1 MRTAIAALSL
11 NRRRHAPVLLLAG
24 MLLGAAAP
32 AGAQVLWSDYRGTSR
47 VPANPPTPNYD
58 NSFNAGTSARV
69 ASLLALDAN
78 PALNAARTG
87 SSPQMNWSNAGT
99 GDGAQLCNT
108 DSQSTLTACR
118 NWIQGRVMYSLVV
131 FPQAGNYQFSVAH
144 DDDVKVDFST
154 QYSTNYRGAAYN
166 VPVGSV
172 SDYSA
177 NETDFQNLSGNF
189 NSATPGGCYLAR
201 VLWNNVG
208 GINYMHMR
216 WTRPD
221 GVTEIIPAAQLRDP
235 SLASSY
241 TSCTNSKADLAVN
254 KVGPAQFVVGTPL
267 SYTVKVWNRGPANGT
282 GATFSDVLPASLS
295 NVSWTCAASGGA
307 SCGSTSSGSG
317 SNTINFTVGSLP
329 ANTATTAPTSGAYLT
344 ISITATPGNVASI
357 ANTASVVVSPN
368 ETDTDLSNNSSTTT
382 ATAKTN
388 ILTVL
393 KALTPAADPGLF
405 IMNANGTLGTA
416 AGNGA
421 TATATVLSGTS
432 VSLAET
438 AGVGTSL
445 AQYQSSY
452 SCARTDTA
460 AVVATG
466 ATVSGSLTM
475 PDAPVTCTISNRRL
489 QADMQAV
496 TTIPAGPYNAG
507 QSITVTGVC
516 TNNGPDPAVAP
527 TCVMSGLPAGAT
539 ATCSA
544 AAVPFTVNSR
554 INCSSTFNLPA
565 SGNLSITTTAASAT
579 LDPTPA
585 NNVDTKSLGVVSP
598 LVSVKKT
605 VDKASAYV
613 GDTLTWTLAASNGG
627 TGATTAAVILTDSL
641 PGNLSSIVVTPT
653 APTTCSA
660 LVGNV
665 LTCSVPAGLAQGAAA
680 QVKVS
685 AVVTLNGSFINSVLP
700 SGGNGAV
707 CLLPGDCQTTT
718 TVQKPLVDVTTTLNG
733 FPSVTNA
740 GDAISGTVT
749 YTNLGPGTAEGVT
762 YTLKLPAGLA
772 NVSVTGV
779 SGAYNAVTGFIVL
792 SGLPVNLAAGQSLSF
807 TLRYTQ
813 PATNVSM
820 VNSTIATTSVEVAN
834 DLPNSAMVTVPGPNI
849 RVSKSVN
856 KTTANV
862 GDDITWTI
870 TARNTGGVANQGVV
884 TLADILPANLV
895 VTSVTAQP
903 GVTCPPLASW
913 QTSSTQSC
921 TIPAGQLPAV
931 TGVLSVTITGHST
944 QGANVANRVLP
955 SGPDSPACS
964 AAADCQTTTTVTSPK
979 VAVSKTVDKNS
990 LNIGGTLSWTLTA
1003 SNTGNGA
1010 TKSPII
1016 LTDTLPAGLA
1026 DLVVVPVAPTICAVP
1041 VGNVVTC
1048 TVPAGLAA
1056 GASASVSVT
1065 ARPTIAGTVANNLVP
1080 SGPDSPVCLQ
1090 ASDCQTSSI
1099 VTSPKV
1105 AVSKTVDKS
1114 SVNLGG
1120 TLSWTLT
1127 VSNTGNGLTTAPVVL
1142 VDTLPANLTGLVV
1155 TPVAPAVCAVPVGN
1169 ILTCTVPAG
1178 LAGGGATA
1186 SVTVTAQPA
1195 IAGTF
1200 ANSVVPSGA
1209 DNPACLQAGDCQTS
1223 STVTSPK
1230 VAVSKTVDR
1239 TSINIGSSLN
1249 WTLTVSNSG
1258 NGATT
1263 APVVLSDT
1271 LPANLTGLVVTP
1283 AAPATCAPVVGNI
1296 LTCTVPAGLAGGA
1309 AASVTVTAQ
1318 PTIAGTFANSV
1329 LPSGPDSPVCLQAS
1343 DCQTSSTVTSPKVAV
1358 TKTVDK
1364 SSINLGGSLSWT
1376 LTVSNSG
1383 SGATTAP
1390 VVLVDTL
1397 PANLTGLVVTPA
1409 APATC
1414 AAVAGNIL
1422 TCTVPAGLAGGA
1434 AASVNVTA
1442 RPAVAGTFANSVV
1455 PSGPDGP
1462 LCLAPADC
1470 ATSSTVT
1477 SPSVAV
1483 TKTADKSS
1491 ANLGDTISWTLK
1503 AVNSGTGAT
1512 TGVITLT
1519 DTLPVNVSALQ
1530 ILPVAPA
1537 TCAAVTGNTL
1547 TCSVPAGL
1555 AGGGGVASIVVKAV
1569 ANAAGTVANSLLPS
1583 GPDNPVCATPADC
1596 QTSTNVTSPS
1606 VTVKKTADR
1615 ASVNV
1620 GDAITWTLTASNG
1633 GTGPTTGIVSLADS
1647 LPAGLAN
1654 IQVTPQAPTT
1664 CAAIAGSTLTCS
1676 VPAGLAPGASA
1687 KVVVKATATLAGAAV
1702 NSVLPSGPDNP
1713 ICAQPADCGT
1723 STTVVK
1729 LLVDVTTTLNNFPPN
1744 TQPGDLIS
1752 GVVSYANVGPGAA
1765 DGVTYSLKLTAG
1777 LSGVT
1782 VAGASGT
1789 YNSGT
1794 GVLTLTGLPGS
1805 LASGQSTSFTIS
1817 YTQPANNLS
1826 LVTSTIATTSQEVA
1840 NDLPN
1845 TATVS
1850 VPGPIIRVTKL
1861 ADKQVA
1867 NVGDTVTWTITAV
1880 NTGSLANQG
1889 VVTLTDILPA
1899 NVAVTAVTPG
1909 AGVSCPPLASWQANS
1924 TQACTIAP
1932 GQLTP
1937 NGSRSITIAARGT
1950 LAGSL
1955 GNKVL
1960 PSGPDNPACAQV
1972 SSCQSTTTLLSP
1984 QVTVRKSVDKS
1995 NINVGDALTWT
2006 IAVANNGTGPTAGV
2020 VTLTDG
2026 LPANLTLSQVLPAAP
2041 ATCGAPAG
2049 SQLVCTV
2056 PAGFAAGASLNI
2068 VVKGVATAAGAYVNT
2083 VLPSGPDNPVCSQV
2097 ADCSTSSTAVKLLV
2111 DVTTTLNGFPGSSN
2125 AGDTITGTVS
2135 YSNIGPGAA
2144 EGLTYS
2150 LQLTPGLAGVS
2161 VSGVSGSY
2169 DAATGLVSFV
2179 GLPVTLTAGQ
2189 GLSFQ
2194 LRYTQPA
2201 NNLSTITSRIATSS
2215 TEVPNDQPNMATVT
2229 TPGSIV
2235 RVGKTANKSVAN
2247 VGEDISWTIT
2257 ASNTGSLANQGVVTL
2272 KDILPPNIIVTSVT
2286 PDSGVI
2292 CPPLA
2297 SWLANSSQSCSIAAG
2312 QLAANNGLRKVVLT
2326 GHASAGGSL
2335 ANQVV
2340 PSGPDNPA
2348 CIQASACLSTTNITS
2363 PVLALRKTVDKAALN
2378 IGDTL
2383 AWTVTL
2389 ANNGTGASTAVATV
2403 TDSLPA
2409 GLANIVVTPAAPTT
2423 CAPVA
2428 GNVLSCSVPAG
2439 LNAGAS
2445 ASVQISARAT
2455 VAGSLANSVTVS
2467 GPDNPVCLQASDCS
2481 TSSTVS
2487 SPNLNVAKSVDKQAA
2502 SVGDTL
2508 TWTLSVRNS
2517 GSGAS
2522 TGVVTLTDTLP
2533 AGVSNILLAPTAPA
2547 TCAVPV
2553 GNVVTCSVPAGLAA
2567 GASASVRLSATAT
2580 LAGSLNNTLVP
2591 AGPDNPVC
2599 LQAGDCST
2607 NTVVSALLVDV
2618 TTTLNGFPPSSN
2630 AGENISG
2637 VVTFSN
2643 EGAGVAQNVTY
2654 SLQLEKGLA
2663 GVALSAI
2670 SGAPGVSGV
2679 YNSSTGM
2686 YVLSGL
2692 PSTLVSGQS
2701 TSFRL
2706 FYVQPASNNSRITS
2720 VISTTS
2726 PAVPVGLPKTATTS
2740 LPGPLVRVTKT
2751 VDKATAAVGDTLS
2764 WTITASNTGN
2774 LANQGVVTLG
2784 DVLPAN
2790 ITVLSVTPD
2799 AGVICPALAN
2809 WTAGSVQSCSVA
2821 VGQLAAVNG
2830 SRSVRIT
2837 GRGTAAGALSNR
2849 VMPGGTDNP
2858 ACEQAS
2864 VCQATT
2870 TLSAPNVAVRKSVD
2884 KTSLNVGDTV
2894 TWTITASNNGTAP
2907 TRASIGLT
2915 DNLPAG
2921 VSNVQVL
2928 STQLA
2933 SCLPVA
2939 GSILSCSVT
2948 PGLAPG
2954 AVAQVV
2960 VSATATA
2967 AGTLQN
2973 SVLPSGTD
2981 NAVCL
2986 QAGDCQT
2993 TSTVA
2998 RLLVDVTTSLNGFPG
3013 STTAGVQIS
3022 GTVSFS
3028 NVGPGTADNVTYS
3041 LTLAPG
3047 LVGVTLSGAAG
3058 SYNPASGMLT
3068 VTGLPASLAASE
3080 THSFTLAYIQPAS
3093 NISTIVSNI
3102 ATSSTEVQNDLPN
3115 TAIVTMPGA
3124 VIRVTKTASVATGK
3138 LGDSIVWTITAVNSG
3153 GAANQGV
3160 VTLADILPANLTVS
3174 NVVADAGV
3182 TCPPLS
3188 SWLASSVQTCSI
3200 AAGQLAAVNGTRS
3213 IRITASGSAEGS
3225 LSNRVVPGGPDHA
3238 ACAQASDC
3246 QSNVVLTG
3254 PKVAIKKVA
3263 SQTAANLGD
3272 TLSWTITA
3280 TNTGS
3285 GATRAAIALV
3295 DTLPANLAS
3304 ITVNATGATCSSVT
3318 GNVLNCSVA
3327 AGLNGNGGL
3336 ASIVVTAKVTQAGV
3350 AVNGVVPSGPDA
3362 PQCLQPAD
3370 CQTSTT
3376 VSSPSVLV
3384 KKVADKATATVGDT
3398 VSWTM
3403 TAANNGSGATTS
3415 PITLSDDLPAN
3426 LGNITVTPVAPATCA
3441 ALVGNKLVC
3450 TVPAGLAPNAVA
3462 AVTVSAIV
3470 SSGGSLN
3477 NTVVPSGPDAPRCA
3491 QASDCTAVTDVAVPA
3506 IGASLAVGKVTQ
3518 LSAQVYNVPYTV
3530 VVKNVGKGTTANV
3543 QALDSLP
3550 ATFPEPATCSI
3561 VTPPAAPAIA
3571 GSKQLPV
3578 NPAFNGACNGS
3589 DLRLLTGDAAL
3600 AEGELTVIT
3609 FTVQVTVQGTPL
3621 PQYNNS
3627 VFASSVS
3634 GATANAGGSIS
3645 LARTFAARAVAANA
3659 PNPVYTPPPGNAVFD
3674 ASNNAGAYV
3683 GTVAT
3688 AAEVAA
3694 MVAKVDP
3701 NSNGNA
3707 SETVGGV
3714 PFTGEDTPTPVAL
3727 QAQVVDV
3734 IKSVSSQQQTDAS
3747 KFEIAY
3753 VVQAANRYPAG
3764 APASTM
3770 VQVTENLK
3778 AAFPA
3783 AASVALKPGSLLV
3796 TPQPAGATACI
3807 ANPDFNGVTVFGLL
3821 SGKGDL
3827 LPQESCSI
3835 AFTVVVDFGSVAAIP
3850 AVPQLNQV
3858 YASTSQSTGTGGFN
3872 IGHSYI
3878 AGAGGAAT
3886 PVAPTGALAQGS
3898 SANSAVLPATPGAT
3912 PSSFTPVVF
3921 NTQDKPMLLVS
3932 KIANKT
3938 TAELGDSLQY
3948 TIEVKNTGVATAFG
3962 VSVLDKL
3969 PAGFRYID
3977 GTTTRNN
3984 VVQADPGGKPGPQ
3997 LSFTLESL
4005 APNASIT
4012 FRYRLRVGVGALQG
4026 DGINRAQATSTNGPP
4041 SNEAR
4046 ARVKVTGGVFTTDAC
4061 IAGKVFVDCNHN
4073 HVQDAEEL
4081 GIPGVRLY
4089 MEDGTNFTTDVEGK
4103 YSYCGIT
4110 PNSHVIKVDGS
4121 TLPRGSRMMEASNR
4135 NLGDAHSLF
4144 LDTKNGE
4151 LMRADFIEGSCSA
4164 PVLEQVKLRRAQGET
4179 RGVEKEKRGGPGQS
4193 FSSQPLPA
4201 AVPATSPAAGG
4212 HHVQ

>member
-1 MRTAIAALSL
+1 
-11 NRRRHAPVLLLAG
+11 
-24 MLLGAAAP
+24 MLLGVAAP
-32 AGAQVLWSDYRGTSR
+32 SSAQVLWSDYRGTSR
-47 VPANPPTPNYD
+47 VPANPATPNYD
-58 NSFNAGTSARV
+58 NSFNAGTAARV

-78 PALNAARTG
+78 PGLNAARTG
-87 SSPQMNWSNAGT
+87 SSPQMEWSNAGT

-118 NWIQGRVMYSLVV
+118 NWIQGRVMYTLVV
-131 FPQAGNYQFSVAH
+131 FPQAGNYKFSVAH

-154 QYSTNYRGAAYN
+154 QYSTNYRAATYN

-177 NETDFQNLSGNF
+177 NETDFQNLPGNF

-221 GVTEIIPAAQLRDP
+221 NVTEIIPAAQLRDP

-241 TSCTNSKADLAVN
+241 ASCTNSRADLAVN
-254 KVGPAQFVVGTPL
+254 KAGPAQFTVGTPL
-267 SYTVKVWNRGPANGT
+267 SYTVTVWNRGPASST
-282 GATFSDVLPASLS
+282 GATLSDVLPVGLS

-307 SCGSTSSGSG
+307 SCGAASSGSG
-317 SNTINFTVGSLP
+317 SNNINLTMGVLP
-329 ANTATTAPTSGAYLT
+329 VNAATGAPTSGAYLT
-344 ISITATPGNVASI
+344 ITINATPGNVASI
-357 ANTASVVVSPN
+357 VNTASVTVSPN
-368 ETDTDLSNNSSTTT
+368 ETDPDLSNNSSTTT

-388 ILTVL
+388 TLTL
-393 KALTPAADPGLF
+393 IKALSPLTDTGLF
-405 IMNANGTLGTA
+405 ILNANGTLGVA

-421 TATATVLSGTS
+421 TANAS
-432 VSLAET
+432 VRVGASVTLAET
-438 AGVGTSL
+438 AGAATSL
-445 AQYQSSY
+445 LQYQSSY

-460 AVVATG
+460 AIVATG
-466 ATVSGSLTM
+466 ATVSGSLIM

-496 TTIPAGPYNAG
+496 TTIPTGPYNAG

-516 TNNGPDPAVAP
+516 TNNGPDPALAP
-527 TCVMSGLPAGAT
+527 SCVMSGLPVGAV

-544 AAVPFTVNSR
+544 PAVPFGVNSR

-565 SGNLSITTTAASAT
+565 SGNLAITTTAVSTT
-579 LDPTPA
+579 LDPIPA
-585 NNVDTKSLGVVSP
+585 NNVDTKSLGVVSA

-605 VDKASAYV
+605 VDKTSAYV

-627 TGATTAAVILTDSL
+627 TGATTAPLILSDSL
-641 PGNLSSIVVTPT
+641 PGNLSNVVITPT

-665 LTCSVPAGLAQGAAA
+665 LTCSVQAGLAPGAAA

-685 AVVTLNGSFINSVLP
+685 AVATLNTTFINSVLP

-733 FPSVTNA
+733 FPSATNA
-740 GDAISGTVT
+740 GDTISGTVT
-749 YTNLGPGTAEGVT
+749 FTNLGPGTAEGVV
-762 YTLKLPAGLA
+762 YTLKLPIGVA
-772 NVSVTGV
+772 NVSVNGV
-779 SGAYNAVTGFIVL
+779 SGTYNALTGFIAL
-792 SGLPVNLAAGQSLSF
+792 SGLPTTLTPGQTFSF
-807 TLRYTQ
+807 TLSYTQ
-813 PATNVSM
+813 PVTNVST
-820 VNSTIATTSVEVAN
+820 VNSTIATTSVEVVN
-834 DLPNSAMVTVPGPNI
+834 DMPNTAMVTVPGPNI
-849 RVSKSVN
+849 RVTKVAD
-856 KTTANV
+856 KATANV
-862 GDDITWTI
+862 GDLITWTI
-870 TARNTGGVANQGVV
+870 IARNTGNIANQGVV

-895 VTSVTAQP
+895 VTSVTAP
-903 GVTCPPLASW
+903 GMTCPALANW
-913 QTSSTQSC
+913 QASSTQIC
-921 TIPAGQLPAV
+921 TIAAGQLAAI
-931 TGVLSVTITGHST
+931 TGVRTLTVTAYAT
-944 QGANVANRVLP
+944 QGGNLANRVLP
-955 SGPDSPACS
+955 SGPDNPAC
-964 AAADCQTTTTVTSPK
+964 AVAADCQATTTITSPK
-979 VAVSKTVDKNS
+979 VAVSKTVDKGSVN
-990 LNIGGTLSWTLTA
+990 LGGSLSWTLTA
-1003 SNTGNGA
+1003 SNSGNGA
-1010 TKSPII
+1010 TKAPVI

-1026 DLVVVPVAPTICAVP
+1026 DLVVVPVAPTLCAVP
-1041 VGNVVTC
+1041 VGNVLTC
-1048 TVPAGLAA
+1048 TVPTGLAP
-1056 GASASVSVT
+1056 GATATVTIT
-1065 ARPTIAGTVANNLVP
+1065 ARPTAGGTISNNLLP
-1080 SGPDSPVCLQ
+1080 SGPDNPLCLQ
-1090 ASDCQTSSI
+1090 ASDCQAIST

-1105 AVSKTVDKS
+1105 VVNKMVDKS

-1120 TLSWTLT
+1120 SLGWTLT
-1127 VSNTGNGLTTAPVVL
+1127 VSNTGNGPTTAAVVL
-1142 VDTLPANLTGLVV
+1142 TDTLPANLTGVVV
-1155 TPVAPAVCAVPVGN
+1155 TPVAPATCAAVVGN

-1178 LAGGGATA
+1178 LAGGGASASIAVTAQPTVAGTFVNSVLPSGPDNPLCLQANDCQTSSTVTSPRVAVTKTVDKSSVNLGGTLHWTLTVNNSGNGPTTATVLLTDTLPANLTGLVITPVAPATCTAPVGNVLTCTVPAGLASGASASVSVTAQPTIAGTFANSVLPSGPDNPVCSQASDCQTSSTVTSPKVAVSKTVDKNSVNLGGTLSWTLNVSNSGNGATSAPVVLVDTLPANLTALVITPVAPATCAAPAGNVLTCTVPAGLAGGTLA

-1200 ANSVVPSGA
+1200 ANSVVPSGP
-1209 DNPACLQAGDCQTS
+1209 DNP
-1223 STVTSPK
+1223 V
-1230 VAVSKTVDR
+1230 
-1239 TSINIGSSLN
+1239 
-1249 WTLTVSNSG
+1249 
-1258 NGATT
+1258 
-1263 APVVLSDT
+1263 
-1271 LPANLTGLVVTP
+1271 
-1283 AAPATCAPVVGNI
+1283 
-1296 LTCTVPAGLAGGA
+1296 
-1309 AASVTVTAQ
+1309 
-1318 PTIAGTFANSV
+1318 
-1329 LPSGPDSPVCLQAS
+1329 
-1343 DCQTSSTVTSPKVAV
+1343 
-1358 TKTVDK
+1358 
-1364 SSINLGGSLSWT
+1364 
-1376 LTVSNSG
+1376 
-1383 SGATTAP
+1383 
-1390 VVLVDTL
+1390 
-1397 PANLTGLVVTPA
+1397 
-1409 APATC
+1409 
-1414 AAVAGNIL
+1414 
-1422 TCTVPAGLAGGA
+1422 
-1434 AASVNVTA
+1434 
-1442 RPAVAGTFANSVV
+1442 
-1455 PSGPDGP
+1455 
-1462 LCLAPADC
+1462 CLAPANC
-1470 ATSSTVT
+1470 TTSSTVT
-1477 SPSVAV
+1477 SPSVTV
-1483 TKTADKSS
+1483 RKTADK
-1491 ANLGDTISWTLK
+1491 ANVNVGDTIS
-1503 AVNSGTGAT
+1503 
-1512 TGVITLT
+1512 
-1519 DTLPVNVSALQ
+1519 
-1530 ILPVAPA
+1530 
-1537 TCAAVTGNTL
+1537 
-1547 TCSVPAGL
+1547 
-1555 AGGGGVASIVVKAV
+1555 
-1569 ANAAGTVANSLLPS
+1569 
-1583 GPDNPVCATPADC
+1583 
-1596 QTSTNVTSPS
+1596 
-1606 VTVKKTADR
+1606 
-1615 ASVNV
+1615 
-1620 GDAITWTLTASNG
+1620 WTLTASNG
-1633 GTGPTTGIVSLADS
+1633 GTGPTTGIVSLLDT
-1647 LPAGLAN
+1647 LPAGLTN
-1654 IQVTPQAPTT
+1654 IQITPQAPAT
-1664 CAAIAGSTLTCS
+1664 CAALAGSSLTCS
-1676 VPAGLAPGASA
+1676 VPAGLAAGASA
-1687 KVVVKATATLAGAAV
+1687 KVVVKATATLAGPAV

-1713 ICAQPADCGT
+1713 ICAQAGDC
-1723 STTVVK
+1723 STTTNVVR

-1752 GVVSYANVGPGAA
+1752 GIVSYANVGPGPA

-1782 VAGASGT
+1782 VTGASGT
-1789 YNSGT
+1789 YNSGS
-1794 GVLTLTGLPGS
+1794 GVLTLTGLPTS
-1805 LASGQSTSFTIS
+1805 LASGQSTSFNIS

-1826 LVTSTIATTSQEVA
+1826 MVTSTISTTTQEVV

-1861 ADKQVA
+1861 ADKSVA

-1880 NTGSLANQG
+1880 NTGSLANLG

-1924 TQACTIAP
+1924 AQACTIAP
-1932 GQLTP
+1932 GQLAAN
-1937 NGSRSITIAARGT
+1937 NGSRSITIAAHGT

-1960 PSGPDNPACAQV
+1960 PSGPDNPACAQA
-1972 SSCQSTTTLLSP
+1972 SSCQTGTTVLSP
-1984 QVTVRKSVDKS
+1984 QVTVRKNVDKS

-2006 IAVANNGTGPTAGV
+2006 IAVSNNGTGPTTGV
-2020 VTLTDG
+2020 ITLSDG

-2049 SQLVCTV
+2049 GQLVCTV

-2068 VVKGVATAAGAYVNT
+2068 VVKGVATAAGNYVNT
-2083 VLPSGPDNPVCSQV
+2083 VLPSGPDNPICTQV
-2097 ADCSTSSTAVKLLV
+2097 SDCSTSSTVVKLLV

-2144 EGLTYS
+2144 EGVSYS
-2150 LQLTPGLAGVS
+2150 LQLAPGLTGVS
-2161 VSGVSGSY
+2161 VTGVSGSY
-2169 DAATGLVSFV
+2169 DAATGLVNLV
-2179 GLPVTLTAGQ
+2179 GLPVTLAAGQ
-2189 GLSFQ
+2189 GISFQ

-2201 NNLSTITSRIATSS
+2201 INLSTVVSRIATTS
-2215 TEVPNDQPNMATVT
+2215 TEVPNDQPNVATAT

-2247 VGEDISWTIT
+2247 VGEDITWTIT
-2257 ASNTGSLANQGVVTL
+2257 ASNSGSLANQGVLTL
-2272 KDILPPNIIVTSVT
+2272 TDILPPNIIVTSVT
-2286 PDSGVI
+2286 PDSGVT
-2292 CPPLA
+2292 CPALA
-2297 SWLANSSQSCSIAAG
+2297 SWLANSSQSCTVAAG
-2312 QLAANNGLRKVVLT
+2312 QLAANNGSRKIVLT

-2335 ANQVV
+2335 ANQVL
-2340 PSGPDNPA
+2340 PTGPDNPA
-2348 CIQASACLSTTNITS
+2348 CSQANACLSTVNVTS
-2363 PVLALRKTVDKAALN
+2363 PVLALKKTVDKAALN
-2378 IGDTL
+2378 LGDTL
-2383 AWTVTL
+2383 TWTISL
-2389 ANNGTGASTAVATV
+2389 SNSGTGASTAVATV
-2403 TDSLPA
+2403 TDTLPA
-2409 GLANIVVTPAAPTT
+2409 GLANIVVTPAAPAT

-2428 GNVLSCSVPAG
+2428 GNLLSCSVPAG

-2455 VAGSLANSVTVS
+2455 VAGSLGNSVTAS

-2481 TSSTVS
+2481 TSSVVN
-2487 SPNLNVAKSVDKQAA
+2487 SPILNVSKSVDKAVA
-2502 SVGDTL
+2502 NVGDTL

-2517 GSGAS
+2517 GTGAS
-2522 TGVVTLTDTLP
+2522 TGIVTLTDTLP
-2533 AGVSNILLAPTAPA
+2533 AGLSNIMLAPTAPA
-2547 TCAVPV
+2547 TCAAPA

-2567 GASASVRLSATAT
+2567 GASASIRLSATAT
-2580 LAGSLNNTLVP
+2580 VAGSLNNSLLP
-2591 AGPDNPVC
+2591 SGPDNPVC
-2599 LQAGDCST
+2599 LQAGDCNT
-2607 NTVVSALLVDV
+2607 NTVVSPLLVDV

-2630 AGENISG
+2630 AGDAVNG

-2643 EGAGVAQNVTY
+2643 EGAGVAENVTY

-2663 GVALSAI
+2663 GVSLSAV

-2679 YNSSTGM
+2679 YNSSTGL

-2692 PSTLVSGQS
+2692 PATLVSGQS
-2701 TSFRL
+2701 VSFRL
-2706 FYVQPASNNSRITS
+2706 FYIQPASNSSRITS

-2790 ITVLSVTPD
+2790 IVVLSVTAD
-2799 AGVICPALAN
+2799 AGVTCPALVN

-2821 VGQLAAVNG
+2821 AGQLAAVNG

-2837 GRGTAAGALSNR
+2837 GRGTAAGPLSNR

-2858 ACEQAS
+2858 ACAQAS

-2870 TLSAPNVAVRKSVD
+2870 TLAAPNVAVRKSVD

-2894 TWTITASNNGTAP
+2894 TWTITASNNGTGP
-2907 TRASIGLT
+2907 TRAAIGLT
-2915 DNLPAG
+2915 DTLPSG

-2933 SCLPVA
+2933 TCLPAA
-2939 GSILSCSVT
+2939 GGILSCSVT
-2948 PGLAPG
+2948 AGLAPG

-2960 VSATATA
+2960 ISATATA

-2981 NAVCL
+2981 NVVCL

-2993 TSTVA
+2993 NSTVNK
-2998 RLLVDVTTSLNGFPG
+2998 LLVDVTTSLNGFPG
-3013 STTAGVQIS
+3013 STSAGDQIS

-3041 LTLAPG
+3041 LKLAQG
-3047 LVGVTLSGAAG
+3047 LSGVSLSGAAG
-3058 SYNPASGMLT
+3058 SYDAASGILV
-3068 VTGLPASLAASE
+3068 VTGLPSSLAAKE
-3080 THSFTLAYIQPAS
+3080 THSFTLTYIQPAS
-3093 NISTIVSNI
+3093 NISTIISTI

-3115 TAIVTMPGA
+3115 TAVVTMPGA
-3124 VIRVTKTASVATGK
+3124 LIRVTKTASVATGR

-3153 GAANQGV
+3153 GAANLGV

-3213 IRITASGSAEGS
+3213 IRITASGSAEGN
-3225 LSNRVVPGGPDHA
+3225 LSNRVLPGGPDHA

-3246 QSNVVLTG
+3246 QSTVVLTG

-3263 SQTAANLGD
+3263 SQTTANVGD
-3272 TLSWTITA
+3272 TVSWTITA

-3285 GATRAAIALV
+3285 GVTRAAITLV

-3304 ITVNATGATCSSVT
+3304 VAVNATGATCSPVA
-3318 GNVLNCSVA
+3318 GNVLNCSVT
-3327 AGLNGNGGL
+3327 AGLNGNGGV
-3336 ASIVVTAKVTQAGV
+3336 ASIVVTARVTQAGV
-3350 AVNGVVPSGPDA
+3350 AVNTVVPSGPDA
-3362 PQCLQPAD
+3362 PLCVQPAD

-3376 VSSPSVLV
+3376 VSSPSVVV
-3384 KKVADKATATVGDT
+3384 KKVADKATASVGDT
-3398 VSWTM
+3398 VSWTI

-3415 PITLSDDLPAN
+3415 AITLSDELPAN

-3462 AVTVSAIV
+3462 AVTVNAIV
-3470 SSGGSLN
+3470 SSGGALS
-3477 NTVVPSGPDAPRCA
+3477 NTVVPSGPDGPRCA
-3491 QASDCTAVTDVAVPA
+3491 QASDCTAVTNVTAPA
-3506 IGASLAVGKVTQ
+3506 IGVSLAVGKVTQ
-3518 LSAQVYNVPYTV
+3518 LLAQVYNVPYTV

-3543 QALDSLP
+3543 QALDSLA

-3561 VTPPAAPAIA
+3561 ATPPAAPAIG

-3578 NPAFNGACNGS
+3578 NPGFTGACNGS

-3621 PQYNNS
+3621 PLYNNS

-3634 GATANAGGSIS
+3634 GASANAGGSIS
-3645 LARTFAARAVAANA
+3645 LARAFAARASVAAAASVTAA
-3659 PNPVYTPPPGNAVFD
+3659 PNPNYTPPAGNAVFD
-3674 ASNNAGAYV
+3674 TSNNAGAYA

-3694 MVAKVDP
+3694 MIDKVDP
-3701 NSNGNA
+3701 NRNGNA
-3707 SETVGGV
+3707 SETEGGV
-3714 PFTGEDTPTPVAL
+3714 PFTGEDTPTPVVL

-3734 IKSVSSQQQTDAS
+3734 IKSVSSQQQLDAS
-3747 KFEIAY
+3747 KFEIGY
-3753 VVQAANRYPAG
+3753 LVQAANRYIAG

-3770 VQVTENLK
+3770 VQVAENLK
-3778 AAFPA
+3778 AVFPTA
-3783 AASVALKPGSLLV
+3783 ISVALKPGSLLV
-3796 TPQPAGATACI
+3796 TPQPASATACI

-3821 SGKGDL
+3821 NGKGDL

-3850 AVPQLNQV
+3850 TVPQLNQV
-3858 YASTSQSTGTGGFN
+3858 HASTSQSTGTGGFN

-3878 AGAGGAAT
+3878 VVNGGAAT
-3886 PVAPTGALAQGS
+3886 PVAPAGALAQSS

-3912 PSSFTPVVF
+3912 PPSFTPVVF

-3948 TIEVKNTGVATAFG
+3948 TIEVKNTGVVTAFG
-3962 VSVLDKL
+3962 VTVLDKL

-3997 LSFTLESL
+3997 LSFKLESL

-4026 DGINRAQATSTNGPP
+4026 DGINRAQASTSNGPP

-4164 PVLEQVKLRRAQGET
+4164 PVLEQVKARRAQGET
-4179 RGVEKEKRGGPGQS
+4179 RGAESGKRAGPGQS
-4193 FSSQPLPA
+4193 FSSQPPGAVSTLP
-4201 AVPATSPAAGG
+4201 VAGG
-4212 HHVQ
+4212 NHAQ

>member
-1 MRTAIAALSL
+1 MTTFFHGAVDLRSRQRLTSVASCFGTAIAALSD
-11 NRRRHAPVLLLAG
+11 RRRRVPVLVLAG
-24 MLLGAAAP
+24 LLLGAAAP

-47 VPANPPTPNYD
+47 VPANPATPNYD
-58 NSFNAGTSARV
+58 NSFNAGTGARV

-78 PALNAARTG
+78 PGLNAARTG
-87 SSPQMNWSNAGT
+87 SSPQMDWSNAGT

-118 NWIQGRVMYSLVV
+118 NWIQGRVMYTLVV

-154 QYSTNYRGAAYN
+154 QYSTNYRSAVYN

-177 NETDFQNLSGNF
+177 NETDFQNLPGNF

-216 WTRPD
+216 WKRPD

-235 SLASSY
+235 GLASSY
-241 TSCTNSKADLAVN
+241 ASCTNSRTDLAVN
-254 KVGPAQFVVGTPL
+254 KVGPAQFSVGTPL
-267 SYTVKVWNRGPANGT
+267 SYTVKVWNRGPASSN

-295 NVSWTCAASGGA
+295 SVSWTCVASGGA
-307 SCGSTSSGSG
+307 SCGTTSSGSG
-317 SNTINFTVGSLP
+317 SNNVNLTMGALP
-329 ANTATTAPTSGAYLT
+329 VNTATATPASGAYLT

-357 ANTASVVVSPN
+357 ANTASVTVSPN
-368 ETDTDLSNNSSTTT
+368 ETDPDLSNNNSTTT

-388 ILTVL
+388 LLTVI

-421 TATATVLSGTS
+421 TANASVRVGAS

-438 AGVGTSL
+438 AGAATNL
-445 AQYQSSY
+445 LQYQSSY

-460 AVVATG
+460 AIVATG
-466 ATVSGSLTM
+466 ATASGSLIM

-496 TTIPAGPYNAG
+496 TTIPSGPYNAG

-516 TNNGPDPAVAP
+516 TNNGPDPAVTP
-527 TCVMSGLPAGAT
+527 TCVMSGLPVGAT

-544 AAVPFTVNSR
+544 PGVPFGVNSR
-554 INCSSTFNLPA
+554 INCSATFNLPA
-565 SGNLSITTTAASAT
+565 SGNLAITTTAASAT

-585 NNVDTKSLGVVSP
+585 NNVDTKSLGVVAA

-605 VDKASAYV
+605 VDKTTAYV

-627 TGATTAAVILTDSL
+627 TGTTTAPLILSDSL
-641 PGNLSSIVVTPT
+641 PGNLSNIVVTPT
-653 APTTCSA
+653 APTTCA
-660 LVGNV
+660 APVGNT
-665 LTCSVPAGLAQGAAA
+665 LTCSVPAGLAPGAAA

-685 AVVTLNGSFINSVLP
+685 AVATLNGSFINSVLP

-707 CLLPGDCQTTT
+707 CLLPADCQTST

-740 GDAISGTVT
+740 GDTIGGTVT
-749 YTNLGPGTAEGVT
+749 YTNLGPGTAEGVS
-762 YTLKLPAGLA
+762 YTLKLPLGVA
-772 NVSVTGV
+772 NVSVNGV
-779 SGAYNAVTGFIVL
+779 SGSYNPVTGVIAL
-792 SGLPVNLAAGQSLSF
+792 SGLPVTLAAGQSLSF
-807 TLRYTQ
+807 TLSYTQ
-813 PATNVSM
+813 PVTNVST
-820 VNSTIATTSVEVAN
+820 VNSIIATTSVEVVN
-834 DLPNSAMVTVPGPNI
+834 DLPNTAMVTVPGPNI
-849 RVSKSVN
+849 RVSKSAD
-856 KTTANV
+856 KATANV
-862 GDDITWTI
+862 GDLITWTI
-870 TARNTGGVANQGVV
+870 TARNTGSVANQGVV

-895 VTSVTAQP
+895 VTSVTAP
-903 GVTCPPLASW
+903 GMTCPPLASW
-913 QTSSTQSC
+913 QASSTQSC
-921 TIPAGQLPAV
+921 TIAAGQLAAT
-931 TGVLSVTITGHST
+931 TGLRTVTITAYAT
-944 QGANVANRVLP
+944 QGGNLANRVLP
-955 SGPDSPACS
+955 SGTDNPACNV
-964 AAADCQTTTTVTSPK
+964 AADCQTATTVTSPK

-990 LNIGGTLSWTLTA
+990 VNLGGTLNWILTA
-1003 SNTGNGA
+1003 SNSGNGA
-1010 TKSPII
+1010 TKAPMVLS
-1016 LTDTLPAGLA
+1016 DTLPAGLA
-1026 DLVVVPVAPTICAVP
+1026 DLLVAPVAPTICALP

-1065 ARPTIAGTVANNLVP
+1065 ARPTIAGSLTNNLLP
-1080 SGPDSPVCLQ
+1080 SGPDNPVCLQ
-1090 ASDCQTSSI
+1090 ASDCQTTSL

-1105 AVSKTVDKS
+1105 VVNKMVDKS

-1120 TLSWTLT
+1120 SLDWTLT
-1127 VSNTGNGLTTAPVVL
+1127 VSNTGNGPTTAPVVL

-1155 TPVAPAVCAVPVGN
+1155 TPVAPATCTPVVGN

-1178 LAGGGATA
+1178 LAGGGASASINVTAQAAIAGTFVNSVLPSGPDNPLCLQASDCHTSSTVTSPRVAVTKTVDKNTVNLGASLSWTLTVNNSGSGATTAPVLLVDTLPANLTGLVVTPAAPTTCAAPVGNVLTCTVPAGLAANAMA

-1200 ANSVVPSGA
+1200 ANSV
-1209 DNPACLQAGDCQTS
+1209 
-1223 STVTSPK
+1223 
-1230 VAVSKTVDR
+1230 
-1239 TSINIGSSLN
+1239 
-1249 WTLTVSNSG
+1249 
-1258 NGATT
+1258 
-1263 APVVLSDT
+1263 
-1271 LPANLTGLVVTP
+1271 
-1283 AAPATCAPVVGNI
+1283 
-1296 LTCTVPAGLAGGA
+1296 
-1309 AASVTVTAQ
+1309 
-1318 PTIAGTFANSV
+1318 
-1329 LPSGPDSPVCLQAS
+1329 LPSGPDNPVCSQAS
-1343 DCQTSSTVTSPKVAV
+1343 DCQTTSTVTSPKVAV

-1364 SSINLGGSLSWT
+1364 NSVNLGGTLSWT
-1376 LTVSNSG
+1376 LNVSNSG

-1390 VVLVDTL
+1390 VLLVDTL

-1414 AAVAGNIL
+1414 AAPVGNIL

-1442 RPAVAGTFANSVV
+1442 QPTIGGTFANSVV
-1455 PSGPDGP
+1455 PSGPDSP
-1462 LCLAPADC
+1462 LCLTPANC
-1470 ATSSTVT
+1470 STSSTVT
-1477 SPSVAV
+1477 SPKVAV
-1483 TKTADKSS
+1483 TKTADK
-1491 ANLGDTISWTLK
+1491 
-1503 AVNSGTGAT
+1503 AT
-1512 TGVITLT
+1512 
-1519 DTLPVNVSALQ
+1519 
-1530 ILPVAPA
+1530 
-1537 TCAAVTGNTL
+1537 
-1547 TCSVPAGL
+1547 
-1555 AGGGGVASIVVKAV
+1555 
-1569 ANAAGTVANSLLPS
+1569 
-1583 GPDNPVCATPADC
+1583 
-1596 QTSTNVTSPS
+1596 
-1606 VTVKKTADR
+1606 
-1615 ASVNV
+1615 VNV
-1620 GDAITWTLTASNG
+1620 GDAITWTVTASNS
-1633 GTGPTTGIVSLADS
+1633 GTGPTTAVINLVDT
-1647 LPAGLAN
+1647 LPAGLTN

-1664 CAAIAGSTLTCS
+1664 CAVLAGTTLTCS
-1676 VPAGLAPGASA
+1676 VPAGLGAGASA
-1687 KVVVKATATLAGAAV
+1687 KVVVKATVTLAGSAV

-1713 ICAQPADCGT
+1713 VCVQAGDCGT
-1723 STTVVK
+1723 STNVVR

-1752 GVVSYANVGPGAA
+1752 GIVTYANVGPGPA

-1782 VAGASGT
+1782 VTGASGT
-1789 YNSGT
+1789 YNSAT
-1794 GVLTLTGLPGS
+1794 GVLTLTGLPTG
-1805 LASGQSTSFTIS
+1805 LASGQSTSFNIS

-1826 LVTSTIATTSQEVA
+1826 LVTSSIATTTQEVA

-1845 TATVS
+1845 TASVS
-1850 VPGPIIRVTKL
+1850 VPGPIIRVSKL

-1867 NVGDTVTWTITAV
+1867 NVGDTVTWTITAI
-1880 NTGSLANQG
+1880 NTGSLANLG

-1924 TQACTIAP
+1924 AQACTIAP
-1932 GQLTP
+1932 GQLAAG

-1950 LAGSL
+1950 VAGNL

-1960 PSGPDNPACAQV
+1960 PSGPDNPACAQA
-1972 SSCQSTTTLLSP
+1972 SSCQSTTTILSP

-1995 NINVGDALTWT
+1995 NLNVGDALTWT
-2006 IAVANNGTGPTAGV
+2006 IAVANNGTGATTGAI
-2020 VTLTDG
+2020 TLSDT
-2026 LPANLTLSQVLPAAP
+2026 LPANLTVGQVLPASP
-2041 ATCGAPAG
+2041 ATCGAVNG
-2049 SQLVCTV
+2049 NQLVCTI
-2056 PAGFAAGASLNI
+2056 PAGFVAGASLNI

-2083 VLPSGPDNPVCSQV
+2083 VLPSGPDNPVCTQA
-2097 ADCSTSSTAVKLLV
+2097 ADCTTSSTAVKLLV

-2144 EGLTYS
+2144 EGVTYS
-2150 LQLTPGLAGVS
+2150 LQLATGLAGVS
-2161 VSGVSGSY
+2161 VTGVSGSY
-2169 DAATGLVSFV
+2169 DAATGLLTLS
-2179 GLPVTLTAGQ
+2179 GLPTTLTAGQ

-2201 NNLSTITSRIATSS
+2201 SNLSTVVSRIATSS
-2215 TEVPNDQPNMATVT
+2215 TEVPNDQPNVATAT

-2235 RVGKTANKSVAN
+2235 RVSKTANKSVAN
-2247 VGEDISWTIT
+2247 LGVDISWTIT
-2257 ASNTGSLANQGVVTL
+2257 ASNSGSLANQGVVTL
-2272 KDILPPNIIVTSVT
+2272 TDILPPNIIVTSVT
-2286 PDSGVI
+2286 PDSGVT

-2297 SWLANSSQSCSIAAG
+2297 SWLANSSQSCSVAAG
-2312 QLAANNGLRKVVLT
+2312 QLAPNNGLRKIVLT
-2326 GHASAGGSL
+2326 GHASAGGSM

-2348 CIQASACLSTTNITS
+2348 CSQASACLSTVNVTS

-2378 IGDTL
+2378 LGDTL
-2383 AWTVTL
+2383 TWTITL
-2389 ANNGTGASTAVATV
+2389 ANSGTGASTAVATV
-2403 TDSLPA
+2403 TDTLPA
-2409 GLANIVVTPAAPTT
+2409 GLANMVVTPVAPTT

-2428 GNVLSCSVPAG
+2428 GNVLTCSVPAG
-2439 LNAGAS
+2439 LSAGAT

-2455 VAGSLANSVTVS
+2455 VAGALGNSVTAN
-2467 GPDNPVCLQASDCS
+2467 GPDNPVCLQASDCT
-2481 TSSTVS
+2481 TSSVVN
-2487 SPNLNVAKSVDKQAA
+2487 SPNLNVIKSVDKQAA
-2502 SVGDTL
+2502 TVGDTL

-2517 GSGAS
+2517 GTGAS
-2522 TGVVTLTDTLP
+2522 TGIVTLTDTLP
-2533 AGVSNILLAPTAPA
+2533 AGLSNIMLAPTAPA
-2547 TCAVPV
+2547 TCAAPV

-2580 LAGSLNNTLVP
+2580 LAGSLNNTVLP
-2591 AGPDNPVC
+2591 GGPDNPVC
-2599 LQAGDCST
+2599 LQASDCST
-2607 NTVVSALLVDV
+2607 STVVSALLVDV

-2630 AGENISG
+2630 AGDAING

-2643 EGAGVAQNVTY
+2643 EGAGVAENVMY
-2654 SLQLEKGLA
+2654 SLQLEKGLT
-2663 GVALSAI
+2663 GVSLSAVN
-2670 SGAPGVSGV
+2670 GAPGVSGV
-2679 YNSSTGM
+2679 YNSSTGL

-2692 PSTLVSGQS
+2692 PATLVSGQS
-2701 TSFRL
+2701 VSFRL
-2706 FYVQPASNNSRITS
+2706 FYVQPGTNSSRITS

-2740 LPGPLVRVTKT
+2740 LPGPLVRVSKT
-2751 VDKATAAVGDTLS
+2751 VDKATAAVGDTLT

-2790 ITVLSVTPD
+2790 IVVLSVTAD
-2799 AGVICPALAN
+2799 AGVSCPALAS

-2821 VGQLAAVNG
+2821 VGQLAALNG

-2837 GRGTAAGALSNR
+2837 GRGSAAGPLSNR

-2864 VCQATT
+2864 ACQATT
-2870 TLSAPNVAVRKSVD
+2870 TLAAPNVAVRKSVD

-2894 TWTITASNNGTAP
+2894 TWTITASNNGTGP
-2907 TRASIGLT
+2907 TRAAILLT
-2915 DNLPAG
+2915 DKLPAG

-2933 SCLPVA
+2933 TCLPAA
-2939 GSILSCSVT
+2939 GAILSCNVT
-2948 PGLAPG
+2948 AGLAPG

-2967 AGTLQN
+2967 AGALQN

-2981 NAVCL
+2981 NAVCV
-2986 QAGDCQT
+2986 QASDCQT
-2993 TSTVA
+2993 SSTVA

-3013 STTAGVQIS
+3013 STSAGDQIS

-3028 NVGPGTADNVTYS
+3028 NVGPGTADNVSYS
-3041 LTLAPG
+3041 LKLAQG
-3047 LVGVTLSGAAG
+3047 LVGVNLIGAAG
-3058 SYNPASGMLT
+3058 SYDAASGILT
-3068 VTGLPASLAASE
+3068 VTGLPASLAANE

-3093 NISTIVSNI
+3093 NVSTIVSTI

-3115 TAIVTMPGA
+3115 TAVVTMPGA
-3124 VIRVTKTASVATGK
+3124 VIRVSKTASVATGK
-3138 LGDSIVWTITAVNSG
+3138 LGDSIVWTITAINSG
-3153 GAANQGV
+3153 GAANLGV
-3160 VTLADILPANLTVS
+3160 VSLADILPANLTVS
-3174 NVVADAGV
+3174 NVAADAGV
-3182 TCPPLS
+3182 TCPPLA

-3213 IRITASGSAEGS
+3213 IRITASGSAEGT

-3238 ACAQASDC
+3238 ACAQAGDC
-3246 QSNVVLTG
+3246 QSSVVLTG

-3263 SQTAANLGD
+3263 SHTTANVGD
-3272 TLSWTITA
+3272 TVSWTITA
-3280 TNTGS
+3280 TNTG
-3285 GATRAAIALV
+3285 GGVTRAAIALA
-3295 DTLPANLAS
+3295 DTLPASLAS
-3304 ITVNATGATCSSVT
+3304 VVVNATGASCSPVA

-3327 AGLNGNGGL
+3327 AGLNGNGGV

-3350 AVNGVVPSGPDA
+3350 VVNTVVPSGPDG

-3376 VSSPSVLV
+3376 VSSSSVLV

-3415 PITLSDDLPAN
+3415 AVTLSDDLPAN
-3426 LGNITVTPVAPATCA
+3426 LANITVTPVAPATCA

-3462 AVTVSAIV
+3462 AVTVSAQL
-3470 SSGGSLN
+3470 SSGGALN
-3477 NTVVPSGPDAPRCA
+3477 NTVVPSGPDGPRCA
-3491 QASDCTAVTDVAVPA
+3491 QASDCTAVTDVAQPA

-3530 VVKNVGKGTTANV
+3530 VVKNVGKGATGNV
-3543 QALDSLP
+3543 QALDSLA
-3550 ATFPEPATCSI
+3550 ATFPAPATCSI
-3561 VTPPAAPAIA
+3561 VTPPSAPAIA

-3578 NPAFNGACNGS
+3578 NPAFNGGCSGS

-3600 AEGELTVIT
+3600 AEGELTVVT

-3634 GATANAGGSIS
+3634 GASANAGGAIS
-3645 LARTFAARAVAANA
+3645 LARAFAARAVAANA
-3659 PNPVYTPPPGNAVFD
+3659 PNPVYTPPVGNAVVD
-3674 ASNNAGAYV
+3674 ASNNAGAYA

-3694 MVAKVDP
+3694 MIDKVDP
-3701 NSNGNA
+3701 NRNGNA
-3707 SETVGGV
+3707 SETVDGV
-3714 PFTGEDTPTPVAL
+3714 PFTGEDTPTPVIL

-3734 IKSVSSQQQTDAS
+3734 IKSVSSQQQLDAS
-3747 KFEIAY
+3747 KFEIGY
-3753 VVQAANRYPAG
+3753 LVQAANRYPAG
-3764 APASTM
+3764 SPASTM
-3770 VQVTENLK
+3770 VQVTENLR
-3778 AAFPA
+3778 AVFPTA
-3783 AASVALKPGSLLV
+3783 TSVLLKPGSLLV
-3796 TPQPAGATACI
+3796 TAQPAGASACS

-3821 SGKGDL
+3821 TGKGDL

-3850 AVPQLNQV
+3850 TVPQLNQV
-3858 YASTSQSTGTGGFN
+3858 YASTSQGTGTGGFN

-3878 AGAGGAAT
+3878 AVSGGVAT
-3886 PVAPTGALAQGS
+3886 PVAPAGALAQSS
-3898 SANSAVLPATPGAT
+3898 SAHTAVLPATPGAT
-3912 PSSFTPVVF
+3912 PPSFTPVVF

-3948 TIEVKNTGVATAFG
+3948 TIEVKNTGVVTAFG

-3997 LSFTLESL
+3997 LSFKLESL
-4005 APNASIT
+4005 EPNASII

-4026 DGINRAQATSTNGPP
+4026 DGINRAQATTTNGPA

-4073 HVQDAEEL
+4073 HVQDDEEL

-4110 PNSHVIKVDGS
+4110 PNSHVIKVDGA

-4164 PVLEQVKLRRAQGET
+4164 PVLEQVKARRAQGET
-4179 RGVEKEKRGGPGQS
+4179 RGAETLKRGGPGQS

-4201 AVPATSPAAGG
+4201 AVPSTTPAAGG
-4212 HHVQ
+4212 NHAQ